1 MESDAW
7 PAQKQLGAQ
16 HYCLDQADSRVQRV
30 AAHLPWYGPTHSP
43 HDVPRFYDISGI
55 TEDCETF
62 QLVIDLFVRRYRAMG
77 ADGPTHVAGFDARGF
92 VFGPPIALALGI
104 PFVMI
109 RKKGKLPGV
118 LVSSGKYKTEY
129 STDETVM
136 RLGAVGAGDR
146 VLLIDDLIATGGT
159 ALAGFDLVDALGAS
173 VCEFAAMVQIP
184 FLDGV
189 GKIHAYRDGKF
200 KDVPVFT
207 MVDDTTIGDK
217 EDATPPEG
225 TPRVVEA
232 SKAAEVAAQL
242 AAAKK

>member
-1 MESDAW
+1 MLLIGRAPAAAAAAAAAARLPPPRATPRAGASCAARRAPGAAMESDAW

-118 LVSSGKYKTEY
+118 LVSSGKYKVRERAHPCAPTC
-129 STDETVM
+129 
-136 RLGAVGAGDR
+136 AP
-146 VLLIDDLIATGGT
+146 
-159 ALAGFDLVDALGAS
+159 
-173 VCEFAAMVQIP
+173 Q
-184 FLDGV
+184 
-189 GKIHAYRDGKF
+189 
-200 KDVPVFT
+200 
-207 MVDDTTIGDK
+207 
-217 EDATPPEG
+217 
-225 TPRVVEA
+225 PR
-232 SKAAEVAAQL
+232 
-242 AAAKK
+242 